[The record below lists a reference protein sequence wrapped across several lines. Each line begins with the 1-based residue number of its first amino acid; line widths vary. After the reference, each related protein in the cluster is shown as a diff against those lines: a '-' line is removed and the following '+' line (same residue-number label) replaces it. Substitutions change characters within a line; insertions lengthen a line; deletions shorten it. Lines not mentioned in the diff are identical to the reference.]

1 MEKLLE
7 EQLQNN
13 PDKVK
18 GVLNILLESPY
29 FYRTDN
35 DELFM
40 YLRRYRGEF
49 AVFFREYYGW
59 ELIIDEKC
67 ARVYKERWYNDA
79 IPPSHRMQF
88 NLTQRDECIAFMLLI
103 EFFEH
108 QLEENSMTVEDRNNL
123 RFIFTDLLEYE
134 ARRFAELFSD
144 SEKYTAEYIRAN
156 ILRTLLPKLIKYRF
170 ILEVPKPQGMDLSRD
185 QYIYEALP
193 ALYHYNSGRLGQG
206 IFTDDQVEN
215 DNESGEKTDKDIND
229 IDETDTHDSA
239 METEGLDSEES
250 DDGTDSDSGI
260 TRLISELDEA

>member
-13 PDKVK
+13 ADKVK

-35 DELFM
+35 EDLFM
-40 YLRRYRGEF
+40 YLRRYRSEF

-67 ARVYKERWYNDA
+67 ARVYKEKWYNDA

-108 QLEENSMTVEDRNNL
+108 QLEENSMTVEDRTNL

-134 ARRFAELFSD
+134 ARRFAELFSGSD
-144 SEKYTAEYIRAN
+144 KYTAEYIRGN
-156 ILRTLLPKLIKYRF
+156 ILRSLLPKLIKYRF
-170 ILEVPKPQGMDLSRD
+170 ILEVPKPQGMDLNRD

-206 IFTDDQVEN
+206 IFTDEQAGKNNETSVESDNDIN
-215 DNESGEKTDKDIND
+215 DNE
-229 IDETDTHDSA
+229 ETDTHDSIA
-239 METEGLDSEES
+239 GDDDFESEDSN
-250 DDGTDSDSGI
+250 DGTDSDSGV

>member
-1 MEKLLE
+1 
-7 EQLQNN
+7 
-13 PDKVK
+13 
-18 GVLNILLESPY
+18 
-29 FYRTDN
+29 
-35 DELFM
+35 M
-40 YLRRYRGEF
+40 YLRRYRSEF
-49 AVFFREYYGW
+49 AAFFREYYGW
-59 ELIIDEKC
+59 ELILDEKC
-67 ARVYKERWYNDA
+67 ARVYKEKWYNDA

-123 RFIFTDLLEYE
+123 RFIFSDLLEYE
-134 ARRFAELFSD
+134 TRRFAELFSGSD
-144 SEKYTAEYIRAN
+144 KYSAEYIRAN

-206 IFTDDQVEN
+206 IFTDDQAEVN
-215 DNESGEKTDKDIND
+215 IGKDIND
-229 IDETDTHDSA
+229 NHDSTA
-239 METEGLDSEES
+239 DEDDFEPEDS
-250 DDGTDSDSGI
+250 DDGTGSGSGV